1 MSQQQ
6 SKSDLD
12 QALSRKR
19 SSSIWGPPFGVVF
32 ARRASPR
39 SSPSTL
45 PGTASAVL
53 ASPPGNG
60 FCFRFFVKIF
70 KRLFVRIRPYQSR
83 SINTRN
89 IVGQQEDLCQWNLRV
104 SDFYLWRHFFFVCW
118 FHFFFWRHV
127 FITSVKVGTMK
138 IEVWSEQS
146 SSQFYKYTRFPFG
159 GGYVAIRR
167 RRP

>member
-1 MSQQQ
+1 MLAMSQQQ

-118 FHFFFWRHV
+118 FHFFFLAPCIYHQCKSRYDEDWGV
-127 FITSVKVGTMK
+127 
-138 IEVWSEQS
+138 VWAIEQS
-146 SSQFYKYTRFPFG
+146 
-159 GGYVAIRR
+159 VL
-167 RRP
+167 